1 MAIVSARSQFRRQV
15 PLVGVEVR
23 DQSCLDARLSE
34 VCAVCP
40 VTELRM
46 VRDLSP
52 PSLTTAETARAW
64 RPPQH
69 RDRSV
74 QDGAHEIPLSA
85 AETSG
90 VGDENNPLVEVA
102 LELEPSRGPLM
113 SAVIRQDA
121 SSSSQYDEYQR
132 IPKGPDLE
140 PRRMNPFRAS
150 RFKSSFNPSCK
161 QTRSRGR
168 GIRLSFGALQGLHRH
183 PTSQHRSVRTEARLA
198 PRDPSRTGGD
208 HLFHAAR
215 SPRLLF
221 LVRRAGANF
230 FLTSLST
237 IKNGRARYSAV
248 LKAFEALGWV
258 EMA

>member
-1 MAIVSARSQFRRQV
+1 MRTI
-15 PLVGVEVR
+15 
-23 DQSCLDARLSE
+23 LSSK
-34 VCAVCP
+34 
-40 VTELRM
+40 
-46 VRDLSP
+46 SP
-52 PSLTTAETARAW
+52 WSW
-64 RPPQH
+64 SH
-69 RDRSV
+69 
-74 QDGAHEIPLSA
+74 
-85 AETSG
+85 
-90 VGDENNPLVEVA
+90 
-102 LELEPSRGPLM
+102 PSRGPLM

-132 IPKGPDLE
+132 IPKGPDPE

>member
-1 MAIVSARSQFRRQV
+1 
-15 PLVGVEVR
+15 
-23 DQSCLDARLSE
+23 
-34 VCAVCP
+34 
-40 VTELRM
+40 
-46 VRDLSP
+46 
-52 PSLTTAETARAW
+52 
-64 RPPQH
+64 
-69 RDRSV
+69 
-74 QDGAHEIPLSA
+74 
-85 AETSG
+85 
-90 VGDENNPLVEVA
+90 
-102 LELEPSRGPLM
+102 M

-132 IPKGPDLE
+132 IPKGPDPE

-161 QTRSRGR
+161 QTRR
-168 GIRLSFGALQGLHRH
+168 A
-183 PTSQHRSVRTEARLA
+183 EARLA

-215 SPRLLF
+215 SPHLLF

>member
-1 MAIVSARSQFRRQV
+1 MAIVSARSHPFRFRRQV

-64 RPPQH
+64 RPSQH

-102 LELEPSRGPLM
+102 LELEPSL
-113 SAVIRQDA
+113 
-121 SSSSQYDEYQR
+121 
-132 IPKGPDLE
+132 
-140 PRRMNPFRAS
+140 PR
-150 RFKSSFNPSCK
+150 
-161 QTRSRGR
+161 TTHVGR
-168 GIRLSFGALQGLHRH
+168 DK
-183 PTSQHRSVRTEARLA
+183 AR
-198 PRDPSRTGGD
+198 R
-208 HLFHAAR
+208 
-215 SPRLLF
+215 
-221 LVRRAGANF
+221 
-230 FLTSLST
+230 
-237 IKNGRARYSAV
+237 
-248 LKAFEALGWV
+248 
-258 EMA
+258 